1 MKTAGLCAFTL
12 SSSIPWAIS
21 SGLDWGQYLHLRCSP
36 SLWNILINPA
46 PLHTNQLSFSPPSLC
61 FYASI
66 EIQIKPHLI
75 WQLSRTLF
83 SALRWGRY
91 IVFLCWKTWNKGAA
105 CTVPLNIIIS
115 PQTLFWIGDLSQNRK
130 EDDDDEEEEDSARC
144 DSAEGDDDDDD
155 DDMGQNPHDHQQQT
169 DFLPPL
175 LLKEAEWLSA
185 ILYSP

>member
-1 MKTAGLCAFTL
+1 M
-12 SSSIPWAIS
+12 
-21 SGLDWGQYLHLRCSP
+21 
-36 SLWNILINPA
+36 
-46 PLHTNQLSFSPPSLC
+46 
-61 FYASI
+61 
-66 EIQIKPHLI
+66 KPHLI

-155 DDMGQNPHDHQQQT
+155 DMGQNPHDHQQQT